1 MLNYWIND
9 SRPVK
14 VIRLLARNTVEEIM
28 YSRAV
33 SKLHLTTIV
42 IEDGRFS
49 LLDHEKSAAAGMQV
63 SELAQKHK
71 LMSIFYTQSFMLS
84 RF

>member
-1 MLNYWIND
+1 MLNCWIVND

-28 YSRAV
+28 YSQAV
-33 SKLHLTTIV
+33 SKLHLSKIV
-42 IEDGRFS
+42 IEEGRFS

-63 SELAQKHK
+63 SELAQKHNVHI
-71 LMSIFYTQSFMLS
+71 LYRILHAV
-84 RF
+84 